1 MAHLNEPQLAW
12 IEPDEALPLPES
24 VEPLPEHPGLI
35 AAGRDL
41 SAARLLEAYSAG
53 IFPWFSEGQPVLWW
67 SPDPRMCLKPTA
79 FKLHSSLRKRI
90 QTGLRSKRLRIAI
103 NEDFHSVITHC
114 ATRPRDG
121 QQGTWIVPS
130 MIEAYRAFNIAG
142 YAHAVTA
149 HWDGALVGGLYFVNI
164 GGAVFGESMFSLATD
179 GSKFALAALV
189 AICRRESVA
198 LIDCQQETQHLA
210 SLGAQPISRQVFLQ
224 SLRQAKMRE
233 AIDLGFSEETW
244 LTLDPRLTTHN
255 RVS

>member
-1 MAHLNEPQLAW
+1 
-12 IEPDEALPLPES
+12 
-24 VEPLPEHPGLI
+24 
-35 AAGRDL
+35 
-41 SAARLLEAYSAG
+41 
-53 IFPWFSEGQPVLWW
+53 
-67 SPDPRMCLKPTA
+67 
-79 FKLHSSLRKRI
+79 
-90 QTGLRSKRLRIAI
+90 
-103 NEDFHSVITHC
+103 
-114 ATRPRDG
+114 
-121 QQGTWIVPS
+121 
-130 MIEAYRAFNIAG
+130 MIEAYRAFHIAG

-149 HWDGALVGGLYFVNI
+149 HWDGELIGGLYFVNI

-198 LIDCQQETQHLA
+198 LIDCQQETRHLA